1 MSTIEELRRDCAYC
15 RQPIELKWKN
25 GPMPSEGVC
34 LVVDQVFHDRCWG
47 EVLGRS
53 ERSHEALEPHRSL
66 KDARLVAAAKA
77 APTPVMSNSTGRASA
92 SRLALACYCCDRV
105 LAAEARFHDPPLP
118 GLLVAD
124 QLRRLPRS
132 FVPVSAHGQGSLR
145 YLPPSKR
152 QSAPAPAK
160 RAVLDCRAEGT
171 CGHERSLAFD
181 GDAERDRQIVD
192 LRVKGKSEA
201 EVLPDTRLHGA

>member
-1 MSTIEELRRDCAYC
+1 ML
-15 RQPIELKWKN
+15 
-25 GPMPSEGVC
+25 
-34 LVVDQVFHDRCWG
+34 G

-53 ERSHEALEPHRSL
+53 ERSHEALEPHKSL

-124 QLRRLPRS
+124 QLRRPPRS

-160 RAVLDCRAEGT
+160 LAVLDCRAEGT
-171 CGHERSLAFD
+171 CGHERSF
-181 GDAERDRQIVD
+181 G
-192 LRVKGKSEA
+192 LRRG
-201 EVLPDTRLHGA
+201 RGARSADC

>member
-1 MSTIEELRRDCAYC
+1 
-15 RQPIELKWKN
+15 
-25 GPMPSEGVC
+25 MPSEGMC
-34 LVVDQVFHDRCWG
+34 LVVDQVFHDRCWAKFWA
-47 EVLGRS
+47 
-53 ERSHEALEPHRSL
+53 EASAP
-66 KDARLVAAAKA
+66 AAKA
-77 APTPVMSNSTGRASA
+77 APTPVMSNPTGRASA

-124 QLRRLPRS
+124 QLRRPPRS

-171 CGHERSLAFD
+171 CGHERSFGLRRGRGAQTPHVLGRLGDRYDLKNVFDLA
-181 GDAERDRQIVD
+181 RYL
-192 LRVKGKSEA
+192 LRPLPRRKSA
-201 EVLPDTRLHGA
+201 AHR

>member
-124 QLRRLPRS
+124 QLRRPPRS

-160 RAVLDCRAEGT
+160 LAVLDCRAEGT
-171 CGHERSLAFD
+171 CGHERSF
-181 GDAERDRQIVD
+181 G
-192 LRVKGKSEA
+192 LRRG
-201 EVLPDTRLHGA
+201 RGARSADC

>member
-1 MSTIEELRRDCAYC
+1 ML
-15 RQPIELKWKN
+15 
-25 GPMPSEGVC
+25 
-34 LVVDQVFHDRCWG
+34 G

-124 QLRRLPRS
+124 QLRRPPRS

-171 CGHERSLAFD
+171 CGHERSLAFG
-181 GDAERDRQIVD
+181 GDAVARCLTFTGRYGDWRDERDREGHFHLI
-192 LRVKGKSEA
+192 RACFIEA
-201 EVLPDTRLHGA
+201 TATFASL

>member
-1 MSTIEELRRDCAYC
+1 
-15 RQPIELKWKN
+15 
-25 GPMPSEGVC
+25 
-34 LVVDQVFHDRCWG
+34 
-47 EVLGRS
+47 
-53 ERSHEALEPHRSL
+53 
-66 KDARLVAAAKA
+66 
-77 APTPVMSNSTGRASA
+77 
-92 SRLALACYCCDRV
+92 LALACYCCDRV

-124 QLRRLPRS
+124 QLRRPPRS

-192 LRVKGKSEA
+192 LRVKKGKSE
-201 EVLPDTRLHGA
+201 EVCQILGCTVPDIHRAIWRLARRAGSGGPFPPYPSLFYRGDGHIRVSLELNRSRQQQQRTRAQLSLKKVS

>member
-1 MSTIEELRRDCAYC
+1 
-15 RQPIELKWKN
+15 
-25 GPMPSEGVC
+25 
-34 LVVDQVFHDRCWG
+34 
-47 EVLGRS
+47 
-53 ERSHEALEPHRSL
+53 
-66 KDARLVAAAKA
+66 
-77 APTPVMSNSTGRASA
+77 MSNSTGRASA

-124 QLRRLPRS
+124 QLRRPPRS

-160 RAVLDCRAEGT
+160 LAVLNCRAEGT

-201 EVLPDTRLHGA
+201 EVCQILGCTVPDIHRDMAIGETSGIGRAISTLSERVLSRRRPHRVSLELNRSRQQEQRTRAQLSLKKVS